1 MILLARC
8 LVVAVFFTL
17 GITFVVILGWFKPF
31 EVPDRFAGEP
41 SPRKITKRDF
51 VLGTAILALFCIGAP
66 ALHHLK
72 EPCEEVGRKRTGTD
86 TLETRKINYPAIS
99 AASRRCKKI
108 QGLGGNAIL

>member
-51 VLGTAILALFCIGAP
+51 VLYRCPRIASP
-66 ALHHLK
+66 K

-86 TLETRKINYPAIS
+86 TLETRKTNYPAIS

-108 QGLGGNAIL
+108 QGLGGNAILHKV

>member
-66 ALHHLK
+66 ALHHLRSRAK
-72 EPCEEVGRKRTGTD
+72 KSVARGPVQIRWRRGKPI
-86 TLETRKINYPAIS
+86 TRPSQPPPGVA
-99 AASRRCKKI
+99 KKSKV
-108 QGLGGNAIL
+108 